1 MLLLEELR
9 KLEREGR
16 PLRLGCH
23 GAGWMG
29 GGLVAQVERTPG
41 MEVAVLA
48 DPDPEAARQA
58 LEAAGVPPEA
68 IVLCDTPEAAAEA
81 LAAGQRVVTADPT
94 LAAQL
99 EAVRAVVD
107 ATNSPADGAAVA
119 TAAIAAGKDVVLLNP
134 ETDATVGHVLRRKAA
149 QAGVLY
155 TVASGNAAGCLMAL
169 WEEAALLGL
178 EPIAI
183 GAAVPP
189 LRVDATPDTVD
200 TGELSWPDPALAA
213 GQADGTQLA
222 FAMVSAANATGCVPM
237 RRGMAGPEADLNTVT
252 LVFMLREDG
261 GMATRPG
268 VVDFVQSRSMA
279 GGVFVVCRAPAGRV
293 RSDLRRL
300 AVGNGKYAT
309 LFRSRCLWFLEA
321 PVSIAEACL
330 WRKVTLAPVGW
341 PTAEAIA
348 LAKRDLQPGDVLDGF
363 GGYTFRAVVEPFE
376 AAQAAGALPAGMAPG
391 AQVVEPVR
399 RGEVIHRHQV
409 TLDYASPLAVLR
421 REQDSYW
428 E

>member
-29 GGLVAQVERTPG
+29 GGLAAQIERTPG

-48 DPDPEAARQA
+48 DPHPEAARQA
-58 LEAAGVPPEA
+58 LEAAGVSAEA

-81 LAAGQRVVTADPT
+81 LATGQRVVTADPT

-99 EAVRAVVD
+99 AAINAVVD
-107 ATNSPADGAAVA
+107 ATTSPAAGAAVA
-119 TAAIAAGKDVVLLNP
+119 MAGIAGGKDVVLLNP
-134 ETDATVGHVLRRKAA
+134 ETDATVGHVLRRRAA

-155 TVASGNAAGCLMAL
+155 TVASGNPAGCLMAL
-169 WEEAALLGL
+169 WEEVALLGL

-183 GAAVPP
+183 GAAVLP
-189 LRVDATPDTVD
+189 LRLDATPDD
-200 TGELSWPDPALAA
+200 MPGDDLSWPEPALAA
-213 GQADGTQLA
+213 AQADGTQLA
-222 FAMVSAANATGCVPM
+222 FAMTSAANATGCVPM
-237 RRGMAGPEADLNTVT
+237 RRGLVGPEADLNTVT

-261 GMATRPG
+261 GISTRPG
-268 VVDFVQSRSMA
+268 VVDFVQSRSMG
-279 GGVFVVCRAPAGRV
+279 GGVFITCRAPAGRA

-309 LFRSRCLWFLEA
+309 LYRPRCLWFVEA
-321 PVSIAEACL
+321 PISIAEACL

-341 PTAEAIA
+341 PTADAVA
-348 LAKRDLQPGDVLDGF
+348 VAKRDLQPGDLLDGF

-376 AAQAAGALPAGMAPG
+376 AAQSADALPAGLAPG
-391 AQVVEPVR
+391 AQMVEPVR
-399 RGEVIHRHQV
+399 KGDVIRRQQV
-409 TLDYASPLAVLR
+409 TLDETSLLATLR